1 MRMKKLIGSLIATA
15 MTMGMVS
22 GTSVNAA
29 YKPNPT
35 VVEWDYEKNRVREN
49 PQISETE
56 FSYSLHYSIDTNN
69 IIYVNLNKVTGGF
82 SVVKAKIFSVTTP
95 SNYAISD
102 SKTGTVNAV
111 QNQLS
116 YNKILNGDGT
126 TTWEMYLYTAKSA
139 TVVLCPIG
147 TNDTENEI
155 TFNGWQGELLNTYTM
170 IDPYES
176 YTKEIA
182 QLKQEYNILYEQFE
196 ILATQSTDSIEGDID
211 GNGVLDAR
219 DASMLL
225 TLYARQSVGENI
237 TLADLRKELT

>member
-1 MRMKKLIGSLIATA
+1 MKMKKLMGSIIATVMA
-15 MTMGMVS
+15 VGMVS
-22 GTSVNAA
+22 GASVNAA

-35 VVEWDYEKNRVREN
+35 VVEWDYEQNRVREN
-49 PQISETE
+49 PQISESE

-69 IIYVNLNKVTGGF
+69 IIYINLYKVTGDFG
-82 SVVKAKIFSVTTP
+82 VVDSKIFSVTTP

-102 SKTGTVNAV
+102 SKIGTPNAV

-155 TFNGWQGELLNTYTM
+155 TFKGWNNEPLNTYIIT
-170 IDPYES
+170 DPYES
-176 YTKEIA
+176 YINEIET
-182 QLKQEYNILYEQFE
+182 LK
-196 ILATQSTDSIEGDID
+196 SIVNSQKNRAYGDMNDD
-211 GNGVLDAR
+211 GFVDAR
-219 DASMLL
+219 DASLLL
-225 TLYARQSVGENI
+225 TLYARQSVGDPI
-237 TLADLRKELT
+237 TLDQLIEEQKGQ

>member
-1 MRMKKLIGSLIATA
+1 MKMKKLIGSLIATV
-15 MTMGMVS
+15 MTIGMIS
-22 GTSVNAA
+22 GASVNAA

-49 PQISETE
+49 PQISESE

-69 IIYVNLNKVTGGF
+69 IIYINLYKVTGGF
-82 SVVKAKIFSVTTP
+82 GVVDSKIFSVTTP

-102 SKTGTVNAV
+102 SKIGTINAV

-155 TFNGWQGELLNTYTM
+155 TFKGWHDELLNVYSMT
-170 IDPYES
+170 DPYES
-176 YTKEIA
+176 YINEIET
-182 QLKQEYNILYEQFE
+182 LK
-196 ILATQSTDSIEGDID
+196 SIINSQKNRAYGDMNDD
-211 GNGVLDAR
+211 GFVDAR
-219 DASMLL
+219 DASLLL
-225 TLYARQSVGENI
+225 TLYARQSVGDLI
-237 TLADLRKELT
+237 TLDQLVEEQKGQ